1 MSDPGNPPPPPPLP
15 SSAGG
20 PPPPPPLPSAAPT
33 SAPPPPPPTQPPTP
47 RATQTMS
54 STGEITGPG
63 RDRAALHSTEAT
75 RTYPC
80 DSCGSEL
87 QFDIKLQKLKC
98 PSCGIVH
105 ELSVDT
111 TQNAVEQDLRSALAA
126 LRETKMH
133 GQQSL
138 IGEVKEIVC
147 QNCGGHTTFTGS
159 LTAERCPYCATPIQR
174 DDVHNA
180 PSRLAVDGVVPFQID
195 QKAATELIDKWINSR
210 RFAPSEFKTYN
221 RTGSFSSVYTAY
233 FTYDAE
239 TDTAY
244 AGERGVN
251 YTVTV
256 GSGDD
261 QRTETRTDWTNVSGQ
276 VHNSFDDITVFAN
289 EGFERNRIAK
299 LEPWPTN
306 TAKPYS
312 AEFVAGHLCR
322 TYDHD
327 VEECMTE
334 ATTQMESGIDQTIKR
349 DIGGDQQRIHQRQI
363 AWQQMTYKHL
373 LLPIWLLTVIYQEK
387 PFQVYING
395 VTGEVQGAR
404 PWSKVKIIVAAVIAL
419 VVIIALIVL
428 FSSRKS

>member
-1 MSDPGNPPPPPPLP
+1 
-15 SSAGG
+15 
-20 PPPPPPLPSAAPT
+20 
-33 SAPPPPPPTQPPTP
+33 
-47 RATQTMS
+47 
-54 STGEITGPG
+54 
-63 RDRAALHSTEAT
+63 LHSTEAT

-80 DSCGSEL
+80 DACGGEL
-87 QFDIKLQKLKC
+87 QFDITLQKLKC
-98 PSCGIVH
+98 PSCGNTH
-105 ELSVDT
+105 DLTVDIT
-111 TQNAVEQDLRSALAA
+111 KTAVEQDLRSALQR
-126 LRETKMH
+126 LREGRVT

-138 IGEVKEIVC
+138 IAETKEIVC

-180 PSRLAVDGVVPFQID
+180 PTRLAVDGVVPFQIE
-195 QKAATELIDKWINSR
+195 QKAATELIEKWINSR
-210 RFAPSEFKTYN
+210 RFAPTEFKTYN

-244 AGERGVN
+244 SGERGDN

-256 GSGDD
+256 GSGDNR
-261 QRTETRTDWTNVSGQ
+261 RTETRTNWTHVSGE
-276 VHNSFDDITVFAN
+276 VHNSFDDIAVFAN
-289 EGFERNRIAK
+289 EGFERARVAK

-327 VEECMTE
+327 VEECMGE
-334 ATTQMESGIDQTIKR
+334 ATGKMEAAIEQTVR
-349 DIGGDQQRIHQRQI
+349 GDIGGDQQRIHQRNI
-363 AWQQMTYKHL
+363 AWREMTYKHL

-395 VTGEVQGAR
+395 ITGEVQGAR
-404 PWSKVKIIVAAVIAL
+404 PWSRVKIIAAV
-419 VVIIALIVL
+419 VIALIVIITLIIL
-428 FSSRKS
+428 FQSRKS

>member
-1 MSDPGNPPPPPPLP
+1 MGAPPPPPLP
-15 SSAGG
+15 PSSGDAL
-20 PPPPPPLPSAAPT
+20 PPPPSPPATPEPGFS
-33 SAPPPPPPTQPPTP
+33 SPTP
-47 RATQTMS
+47 
-54 STGEITGPG
+54 

-80 DSCGSEL
+80 DSCGAEL
-87 QFDIKLQKLKC
+87 QFDIELQKLKC
-98 PSCGIVH
+98 PSCGVVH
-105 ELSVDT
+105 DLTVDMDQT
-111 TQNAVEQDLRSALAA
+111 AVEQDLRTALQA
-126 LRETKMH
+126 LRENKMQ

-138 IGEVKEIVC
+138 IAETKEIVC

-180 PSRLAVDGVVPFQID
+180 PTRLAVDGVVPFQID
-195 QKAATELIDKWINSR
+195 QKQATELIDKWINSR
-210 RFAPSEFKTYN
+210 RFAPTEFKTYN

-244 AGERGVN
+244 SGERGEN

-256 GSGDD
+256 GSGDNE
-261 QRTETRTDWTNVSGQ
+261 RTETRTNWYHVSGQ
-276 VHNSFDDITVFAN
+276 VHNSFDDIAIFAN
-289 EGFERNRIAK
+289 EGFEKNRIAK

-312 AEFVAGHLCR
+312 PEFVAGHLCR

-327 VEECMTE
+327 VEECMGE
-334 ATTQMESGIDQTIKR
+334 ATSKMETAITQTVRS
-349 DIGGDQQRIHQRQI
+349 DIGGDQQRIHNTNVSWRE
-363 AWQQMTYKHL
+363 MTYKHL
-373 LLPIWLLTVIYQEK
+373 LLPIWLLTVIYQDK

-395 VTGEVQGAR
+395 VTGEVQGSR

-419 VVIIALIVL
+419 IIVIALIAVY
-428 FSSRKS
+428 SASRRQ

>member
-1 MSDPGNPPPPPPLP
+1 MSPAN
-15 SSAGG
+15 AV
-20 PPPPPPLPSAAPT
+20 
-33 SAPPPPPPTQPPTP
+33 
-47 RATQTMS
+47 
-54 STGEITGPG
+54 
-63 RDRAALHSTEAT
+63 RDRAALHATEAT

-80 DSCGSEL
+80 EACGGEL
-87 QFDIKLQKLKC
+87 QFDINLQKLRC
-98 PSCGIVH
+98 PSCGNVH
-105 ELSVDT
+105 DLTVDVH
-111 TQNAVEQDLRSALAA
+111 QNAIEQDLRSALEV
-126 LRETKMH
+126 LREGKSR

-138 IGEVKEIVC
+138 VAETKEIVC

-159 LTAERCPYCATPIQR
+159 LTAERCPYCATAIQR

-180 PSRLAVDGVVPFQID
+180 PTRLAVDGVVPFQID
-195 QKAATELIDKWINSR
+195 QKAATELIEQWINSR
-210 RFAPSEFKTYN
+210 RFAPTEFKTYN

-244 AGERGVN
+244 TGQRGDN

-256 GSGDD
+256 GSGDNR
-261 QRTETRTDWTNVSGQ
+261 RTETRTDWSFVAGD

-289 EGFERNRIAK
+289 EGFERARVAK
-299 LEPWPTN
+299 LAPWPTA

-312 AEFVAGHLCR
+312 PEFVAGHLCR

-327 VEECMTE
+327 VEECMGE
-334 ATTQMESGIDQTIKR
+334 ATGQMEQAIEQTIR
-349 DIGGDQQRIHQRQI
+349 GDIGGDQQRISSRNT
-363 AWQQMTYKHL
+363 AWQRMTYKHL

-404 PWSKVKIIVAAVIAL
+404 PWSKVKIIIAAVIAL
-419 VVIIALIVL
+419 IVVILLVVA
-428 FSSRKS
+428 FTASKRR

>member
-1 MSDPGNPPPPPPLP
+1 MDAPAPMSGPPPLQDP
-15 SSAGG
+15 G
-20 PPPPPPLPSAAPT
+20 PASDGSPPKL
-33 SAPPPPPPTQPPTP
+33 
-47 RATQTMS
+47 
-54 STGEITGPG
+54 

-80 DSCGSEL
+80 ESCGSEL

-105 ELSVDT
+105 DLSVDT
-111 TQNAVEQDLRSALAA
+111 AQTAVEQDLRSALQL
-126 LRETKMH
+126 LRENKMKGH
-133 GQQSL
+133 QSL
-138 IGEVKEIVC
+138 VTATKEIVC

-180 PSRLAVDGVVPFQID
+180 PTRLPVDGVIPFQID
-195 QKAATELIDKWINSR
+195 QKAATQLIETWINSR
-210 RFAPSEFKTYN
+210 RFAPTEFKTYN

-239 TDTAY
+239 TDTHY
-244 AGERGVN
+244 AGQRGDN

-256 GSGDD
+256 GSGDNR
-261 QRTETRTDWTNVSGQ
+261 RTETRTDWTNVSGR
-276 VHNSFDDITVFAN
+276 VLNNFDDITVFAN
-289 EGFERNRIAK
+289 EGFERKRIAK
-299 LEPWPTN
+299 LEPWPTA

-312 AEFVAGHLCR
+312 PEFVAGHLCR

-327 VEECMTE
+327 VEECLTE
-334 ATTQMESGIDQTIKR
+334 ATTTMEAGIEQTIR
-349 DIGGDQQRIHQRQI
+349 SDIGGDQQRIHQRNI
-363 AWQQMTYKHL
+363 NWREMTYKHL

-404 PWSKVKIIVAAVIAL
+404 PWSKVKIIIAAL
-419 VVIIALIVL
+419 VATIILIAIL
-428 FSSRKS
+428 ILYSKAKK

>member
-1 MSDPGNPPPPPPLP
+1 MSDHGAPPPPPLPRSGGAPPPPPLP
-15 SSAGG
+15 SQTT
-20 PPPPPPLPSAAPT
+20 PPPPPLPSEPPMP
-33 SAPPPPPPTQPPTP
+33 APPPMAASGVTASGDMAG
-47 RATQTMS
+47 AT
-54 STGEITGPG
+54 

-98 PSCGIVH
+98 PSCGVVH
-105 ELSVDT
+105 DLTVDL
-111 TQNAVEQDLRSALAA
+111 TQTAVEQDLRSALQA
-126 LRETKMH
+126 LRETKAQ
-133 GQQSL
+133 GTRSL
-138 IGEVKEIVC
+138 VAEAKEIVC

-180 PSRLAVDGVVPFQID
+180 PTRLAVDGVVPFQID
-195 QKAATELIDKWINSR
+195 QKQATELIDKWINSR
-210 RFAPSEFKTYN
+210 RFAPTEFKTYN
-221 RTGSFSSVYTAY
+221 RTGSFTSVYTAY

-239 TDTAY
+239 TDTQY
-244 AGERGVN
+244 SGERGDN

-261 QRTETRTDWTNVSGQ
+261 QRTETRTDWTHVSGQ

-289 EGFERNRIAK
+289 DGFERNRIAK
-299 LEPWPTN
+299 LEPWPTE

-312 AEFVAGHLCR
+312 PEFVAGHLCR

-327 VEECMTE
+327 VEECMAE
-334 ATTQMESGIDQTIKR
+334 ATTTMERSIETTIKR
-349 DIGGDQQRIHQRQI
+349 DIGGDQQRIHQRHVD
-363 AWQQMTYKHL
+363 WREMTYKHL

-395 VTGEVQGAR
+395 VTGEVQGNR

-419 VVIIALIVL
+419 IVVIALFVL

>member
-1 MSDPGNPPPPPPLP
+1 MSEYGDPPPPLLPPPPPP
-15 SSAGG
+15 
-20 PPPPPPLPSAAPT
+20 PPP
-33 SAPPPPPPTQPPTP
+33 
-47 RATQTMS
+47 
-54 STGEITGPG
+54 

-80 DSCGSEL
+80 DACGGEL
-87 QFDIKLQKLKC
+87 QFDITLQKLKC
-98 PSCGIVH
+98 PSCGNTH
-105 ELSVDT
+105 DLTVDIT
-111 TQNAVEQDLRSALAA
+111 KTAVEQDLRSALQR
-126 LRETKMH
+126 LREGRVT

-138 IGEVKEIVC
+138 IAETKEIVC

-180 PSRLAVDGVVPFQID
+180 PTRLAVDGVVPFQIE
-195 QKAATELIDKWINSR
+195 QKAATELIEKWINSR
-210 RFAPSEFKTYN
+210 RFAPTEFKTYN

-244 AGERGVN
+244 SGERGDN

-256 GSGDD
+256 GSGDNR
-261 QRTETRTDWTNVSGQ
+261 RTETRTNWTHVSGE
-276 VHNSFDDITVFAN
+276 VHNSFDDIAVFAN
-289 EGFERNRIAK
+289 EGFERARVAK

-327 VEECMTE
+327 VEECMGE
-334 ATTQMESGIDQTIKR
+334 ATGKMEAAIEQTVR
-349 DIGGDQQRIHQRQI
+349 GDIGGDQQRIHQRNI
-363 AWQQMTYKHL
+363 AWREMTYKHL

-395 VTGEVQGAR
+395 ITGEVQGAR
-404 PWSKVKIIVAAVIAL
+404 PWSRVKIITAV
-419 VVIIALIVL
+419 VIALIVIITLIIL
-428 FSSRKS
+428 FQSRKS